1 MSKTCLG
8 ALLAL
13 AAASAIAQTNVIP
26 TLDPAQWQRQQRAAF
41 EKSEQIFE
49 SVQKRDGLIVQL
61 QLMVDAYNADT
72 SLPFHVIFSQY
83 LAWIQ
88 TYVGEYAAARTTYA
102 IRQVAEPS
110 DAPSPLHDAKWT
122 QRPATEVIAQL
133 AKDRKVVFFNEAH
146 NIVQTR
152 SLTVRMLKTLREQG
166 FDWFAAETLYETDK
180 DLPKRGYPTAESGF
194 YLQEPIYAEMVRTAL
209 DLGYHVVAYEATANP
224 RGDAREREQAR
235 HLYDRVFG
243 VDPDAR
249 LVVNAGYA
257 HIQETGKYLEGKSM
271 ANYFRERSSIDPL
284 TVEQT
289 MMIEHDTP
297 DHDHPI
303 YRAVIAAT
311 HPTDP
316 VVYTNEAGEPWSLK
330 PGLYDMSVFL
340 PPDTVVHGRPGWLD
354 LGGLRKPFKI
364 DQEWCGDHFPCLVEA
379 RYEDERAEAISADRV
394 MLFYREPHE
403 AARFKQLY
411 LRPGRYVVDA
421 IDHSNNLITRRRIR
435 VDGSA
440 TQAAGR

>member
-1 MSKTCLG
+1 MSKACLG

-13 AAASAIAQTNVIP
+13 VATGASAQTNVIP

-41 EKSEQIFE
+41 ERSEQIFE
-49 SVQKRDGLIVQL
+49 SAQKRNGLIVQL
-61 QLMVDAYNADT
+61 QIMVDAYNEDT

-83 LAWIQ
+83 LSWVQ
-88 TYVGEYAAARTTYA
+88 TYVGEYAAARTSYA
-102 IRQVAEPS
+102 IRQVADPG
-110 DAPSPLHDAKWT
+110 DAPSPLNDDDYR
-122 QRPATEVIAQL
+122 QQPAVEAL
-133 AKDRKVVFFNEAH
+133 AKLTRDRKAVFFNEAH

-152 SLTVRMLKTLREQG
+152 SLTVRMLKALREQG
-166 FDWFAAETLYETDK
+166 FNWFAAETLYETDK
-180 DLPKRGYPTAESGF
+180 DLTKRGYPTAESGF
-194 YLQEPIYAEMVRTAL
+194 YLQEPVYAEMVRTAL
-209 DLGYHVVAYEATANP
+209 DLGYKVVAYEAVANP

-271 ANYFRERSSIDPL
+271 ANYFRERSKIDPL
-284 TVEQT
+284 TIEQT

-303 YRAVIAAT
+303 YRSVVAAT
-311 HPTDP
+311 RPHDP
-316 VVYTNEAGEPWSLK
+316 VVYVKDDGEPWSLK
-330 PGLYDMSVFL
+330 PGLYDVSVFL
-340 PPDTVVHGRPGWLD
+340 PPDVTVHGRPDWLD

-364 DQEWCGDHFPCLVEA
+364 DQKVCEDHFPCLVEA
-379 RYEDERAEAISADRV
+379 RYADEGKDAIPADRV
-394 MLFYREPHE
+394 MLFHRESYE
-403 AARFKQLY
+403 AARFKQLF

-435 VDGSA
+435 VDGSSV
-440 TQAAGR
+440 QAGEP